1 VTVLEEIAGRHAA
14 RRRRRRRR
22 ILFGVVPVVVVVL
35 GAIGWFLLE
44 AYPLG
49 SPGPD
54 AVFYVHDGEPFS
66 QIVGTLAGKG
76 VIGSGVAFRL
86 DMLISGG
93 TPNVAPGWYAVP
105 TSSSF
110 SSVRAALVNGPNAL
124 AIQVVGGETTRELR
138 NVLSE
143 VEDQQFAAGFYALA
157 RNGAVRS
164 AFQPR
169 PHASLEGLLAPG
181 TYVLVHGER
190 PQTLLRQMIDRFDAV
205 ARSIGLVP
213 GTRRH
218 GLGAYQLV
226 VAASIVEKEGY
237 YAFNM
242 PKTAT
247 VIFNRLA
254 RGMPLQ
260 MDSTVEYALGI
271 DGGPITS
278 RTESYHSAYNTY
290 LHLGLTPTPIC
301 SPSTT
306 ALRAVLHAPSGPWLY
321 FVVVSQDGTMAFSS
335 TFAEQLKNEQL
346 AASRGL

>member
-1 VTVLEEIAGRHAA
+1 MSVVEEISGRHAA

-22 ILFGVVPVVVVVL
+22 LLLGLVPVVLVV
-35 GAIGWFLLE
+35 GALGWFFLE

-54 AVFYVHDGEPFS
+54 AVFYVYTGEPFS

-76 VIGSGVAFRL
+76 VIGNGVAFRL
-86 DMLISGG
+86 DMLVFGG

-110 SSVRAALVNGPNAL
+110 SSVRAALVKGPNAY
-124 AIQVVGGETTRELR
+124 AIQVVNGETTREMR
-138 NVLSE
+138 NGLSA
-143 VEDQQFAAGFYALA
+143 VENQQFAASFYALA
-157 RNGAVRS
+157 RNGAVPS
-164 AFQPR
+164 PFQPR
-169 PHASLEGLLAPG
+169 PRASLEGLLAPG
-181 TYVLVHGER
+181 TYVLVRGER
-190 PQTLLRQMIDRFDAV
+190 PQTLLRQMIDRFDTES
-205 ARSIGLVP
+205 RSLGLTP
-213 GTRRH
+213 STQDH
-218 GLGAYQLV
+218 ALGAYQLV
-226 VAASIVEKEGY
+226 IAASIVEKEGY

-247 VIFNRLA
+247 VIYNRLV

-260 MDSTVEYALGI
+260 MDSTVEYALGT

-278 RTESYHSAYNTY
+278 RTESYASPYNTY
-290 LHLGLTPTPIC
+290 LHVGLTPTPIC
-301 SPSTT
+301 SPSMP
-306 ALRAVLHAPSGPWLY
+306 ALRAVLHAPPGPWLY

-335 TFAEQLKNEQL
+335 TYAQQLRNEQL